1 MTLPFTLPET
11 DMVPSALHEQR
22 LMNGTANQCL
32 PGIDFTELHGAAYSS
47 IYKGS
52 PARFGGIGS

>member
-11 DMVPSALHEQR
+11 DVVPSALRDQDR
-22 LMNGTANQCL
+22 MNGTANQCL
-32 PGIDFTELHGAAYSS
+32 PGIDFTELRGIACSS
-47 IYKGS
+47 IYNGH